1 MKTHR
6 MNNTQRLRSNPIH
19 TISLAFF
26 SPKSSLIK
34 SVHIKVIGY
43 GNTPTANERRSSGA
57 GLGLT
62 LARAV
67 AEQHGGTL
75 SLANR
80 AEGGLRAEIRLPT

>member
-1 MKTHR
+1 SRNRETGG
-6 MNNTQRLRSNPIH
+6 S
-19 TISLAFF
+19 
-26 SPKSSLIK
+26 
-34 SVHIKVIGY
+34 
-43 GNTPTANERRSSGA
+43 

-80 AEGGLRAEIRLPT
+80 AQGGLRAEIRLPL